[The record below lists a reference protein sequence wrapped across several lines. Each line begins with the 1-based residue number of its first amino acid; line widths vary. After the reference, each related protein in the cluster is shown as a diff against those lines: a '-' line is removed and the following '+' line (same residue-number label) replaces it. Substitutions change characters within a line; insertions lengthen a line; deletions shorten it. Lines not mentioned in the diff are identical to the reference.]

1 MQGDTRQEFEDLMKG
16 KKKAKESTLF
26 EPEEEILEYEK
37 MDTLA
42 DIDDLPADQFEDE
55 LKEQEHVMQMRREEK
70 AELRRQRDGNKL
82 ECSIKNI
89 YLATHEFVDKFEEAR
104 KDPMT
109 FEALLNEEPGEV
121 LKHINLEDELNDAKN
136 EAEELSKC

>member
-16 KKKAKESTLF
+16 KKKGKESTLF
-26 EPEEEILEYEK
+26 EPEEENLEYEK

-42 DIDDLPADQFEDE
+42 DIDDLPAEQFEDE
-55 LKEQEHVMQMRREEK
+55 RKEEEHVMNMRSEEK
-70 AELRRQRDGNKL
+70 AELRRQRDSKESQCFYKNSLVTMDYVNK
-82 ECSIKNI
+82 
-89 YLATHEFVDKFEEAR
+89 FDEAR

-121 LKHINLEDELNDAKN
+121 IKHINLEEDLREAREDA
-136 EAEELSKC
+136 EHLEKC